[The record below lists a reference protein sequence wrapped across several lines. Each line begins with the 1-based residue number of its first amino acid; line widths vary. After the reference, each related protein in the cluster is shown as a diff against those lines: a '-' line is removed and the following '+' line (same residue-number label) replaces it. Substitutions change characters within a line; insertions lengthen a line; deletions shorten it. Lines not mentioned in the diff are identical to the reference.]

1 MEYDVVTWGTPVQ
14 TMEYD
19 LINTLNSKM
28 KQLEVS
34 VKQLRKSG
42 TDYAEA
48 ERTYKLI
55 LTQECLRLRDEGMA
69 IGLIDKIA
77 YGIPKVADARFD
89 RDVKSAIFVANK
101 ESINAIKLAIR
112 VISEQIKQEWGAELS
127 D

>member
-1 MEYDVVTWGTPVQ
+1 
-14 TMEYD
+14 
-19 LINTLNSKM
+19 M

-48 ERTYKLI
+48 ERTYKMV

-77 YGIPKVADARFD
+77 YGFPKVADARFD